1 MRCFKLQQH
10 RTHWYRRVQ
19 RQHLFAAQIGNGS
32 GKVGELSLKS
42 GNESGRMPGSYQ
54 SPLDRRS
61 NKFDRWFPPVKV
73 DIGYSKIKKI
83 QHIKY
88 VKKEKGGARV
98 NKDKRHLANKTY
110 ENYYYRKRL

>member
-1 MRCFKLQQH
+1 
-10 RTHWYRRVQ
+10 
-19 RQHLFAAQIGNGS
+19 
-32 GKVGELSLKS
+32 
-42 GNESGRMPGSYQ
+42 MPGSYQ
-54 SPLDRRS
+54 SLLDRRANKFDRS
-61 NKFDRWFPPVKV
+61 FQSVDDDKFDRWFPPVKV
-73 DIGYSKIKKI
+73 DTGYSKIKKI